1 MHQISNK
8 KLIVCLVSLLIIVT
22 CTSCKTDDPYLVK
35 DYLNYLSIKTGIGD
49 SENINDNFNNLVNWK
64 VVLDSDKELLNNEL
78 DYAFLSKSIC
88 NLIDEHGNPMD
99 ILSDKGWIKITR
111 ESKKVSEQVAK
122 EVIEKATDYINN
134 REFSK
139 KYEFEYTNN
148 VKADINDLNNNDIYY
163 DKENNEY
170 LKIIET
176 DNGYKEE
183 PAEFEDVFSYL
194 NIEDTYEIDFNE
206 AEIIPLQEEEKTGYV
221 NNKFNLLSSKS
232 HVFNKDGFRISYSV
246 NSSGIDVHVSKKVD
260 KVTVYG
266 DASIN
271 SVKPSLKWLYEKGD
285 LKNCYFNVKM
295 NTTSTLG
302 ATMGRFANY
311 YLKLKDKDS
320 KSFMDAIKSMVV
332 PKKDYVEAII
342 PICQIKTPI
351 ADIPYVNLN
360 MTIGIKLYASGT
372 VELILYNSHNI
383 GFEVKEGNARFFYE
397 HNDDVD
403 AIVKASG
410 KSAIALNVGVDA
422 SKFRL
427 CDVELDG
434 GVKAEVRSTVHLY
447 DTDFNESEEKSDIE
461 YSDLQE
467 LSKDNPYV
475 QVCGDVSLYW
485 LVDLLCNTSKSVM
498 YKMGLSKTFH
508 ILDEDNQ
515 IFGNMHHIE
524 DGHFVKSCTRKK
536 KAAISNQ
543 AININTSNKI
553 VLNTYA
559 EVLLVN
565 DLYKIELLSLP
576 TGYSEEDIRYTSS
589 DKTVATVENGQIRAL
604 KPGSS
609 KINVHTSD
617 NKYNTYINI
626 LVSTG

>member
-8 KLIVCLVSLLIIVT
+8 KLLVCLVSLFIIVT
-22 CTSCKTDDPYLVK
+22 CTSCKTDNPYLVK

-49 SENINDNFNNLVNWK
+49 SDDINDNFNNLVNWK
-64 VVLDSDKELLNNEL
+64 VVVDSDKEFLNDEL

-194 NIEDTYEIDFNE
+194 NIEDTYEVDFSE
-206 AEIIPLQEEEKTGYV
+206 AEIIPLQEEEKTSYI

-260 KVTVYG
+260 KATVYG